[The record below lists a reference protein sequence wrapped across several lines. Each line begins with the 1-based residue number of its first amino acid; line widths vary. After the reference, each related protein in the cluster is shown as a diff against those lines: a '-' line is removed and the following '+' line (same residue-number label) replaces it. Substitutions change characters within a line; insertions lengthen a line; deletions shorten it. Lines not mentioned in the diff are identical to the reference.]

1 MRAFWTFADT
11 GNAEGMMGNGPCYLA
26 LPDGRFLHEKS
37 YAGYGLF
44 DGFDVFELTVWW
56 NRKYLAEHPE
66 HVILNLE
73 RADGIQGKRHIK
85 DCWWYPAIE
94 DMSLNEIGVLH
105 RLDELKPDGDRRRTL
120 RVVGMDIA
128 GRAENASKL
137 ARPIKATKST
147 VKRYWELPA
156 SRRIPR

>member
-73 RADGIQGKRHIK
+73 LAKFGIALGVGQMAFRGKGISRTVGGIQPLRT
-85 DCWWYPAIE
+85 CLL
-94 DMSLNEIGVLH
+94 M
-105 RLDELKPDGDRRRTL
+105 RL
-120 RVVGMDIA
+120 A
-128 GRAENASKL
+128 F
-137 ARPIKATKST
+137 ST
-147 VKRYWELPA
+147 VWMN
-156 SRRIPR
+156 